1 MAIMYHHTSTSSV
14 SVTDTLG
21 RTQPSNFRNYFKSAL
36 DFVKCQSS
44 CRDKKTFYSF
54 PFDIYCVKR
63 SLSWLVTI
71 KPIASPHLYK
81 CKGSV
86 VIVLAVPAKKSR
98 TAVLQ
103 ECTQKCK

>member
-1 MAIMYHHTSTSSV
+1 MAIMYHHTSSV

-54 PFDIYCVKR
+54 PFDTYCVKR
-63 SLSWLVTI
+63 SLSL
-71 KPIASPHLYK
+71 AGNNQANCLSSPLQMQRK
-81 CKGSV
+81 CRNSIGS
-86 VIVLAVPAKKSR
+86 AN
-98 TAVLQ
+98 
-103 ECTQKCK
+103 